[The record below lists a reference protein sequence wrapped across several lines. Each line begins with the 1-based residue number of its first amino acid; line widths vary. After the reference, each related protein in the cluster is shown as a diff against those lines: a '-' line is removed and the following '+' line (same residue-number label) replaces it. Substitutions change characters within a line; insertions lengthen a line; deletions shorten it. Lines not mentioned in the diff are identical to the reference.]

1 MFRLISF
8 FWLFAYTKL
17 IKTRKAQAI
26 TIHGL
31 GLGLPANIYWV
42 PALYVQTHLMLELP
56 VYILRS

>member
-17 IKTRKAQAI
+17 IKAI

-31 GLGLPANIYWV
+31 GLGLPSNIYWV